1 MPAPTAHD
9 FKQNLN
15 DGALRD
21 IVAVS
26 PELSLNS
33 HSLFASE
40 RWSRGRGEWRRS
52 IGRAANLPAKLLK
65 SGCF

>member
-33 HSLFASE
+33 TVGPVTALHRQGCQLNRLS
-40 RWSRGRGEWRRS
+40 
-52 IGRAANLPAKLLK
+52 AKLLK

>member
-21 IVAVS
+21 IVTESTVIDQ
-26 PELSLNS
+26 
-33 HSLFASE
+33 F
-40 RWSRGRGEWRRS
+40 RS
-52 IGRAANLPAKLLK
+52 K
-65 SGCF
+65 

>member
-33 HSLFASE
+33 HSLLASD
-40 RWSRGRGEWRRS
+40 RWSRGG
-52 IGRAANLPAKLLK
+52 AP
-65 SGCF
+65 

>member
-21 IVAVS
+21 IVTESTVANRYALLPS
-26 PELSLNS
+26 CDSLPRP
-33 HSLFASE
+33 LMTCLVFY
-40 RWSRGRGEWRRS
+40 
-52 IGRAANLPAKLLK
+52 
-65 SGCF
+65 